1 MNTNCANI
9 QPVNKVQI
17 LTLITGP
24 IQLAEGNFI
33 DSFILLFIVQE
44 IKKLVRVT
52 KDDKIYIS
60 NNIS

>member
-1 MNTNCANI
+1 MNKNCANI

-17 LTLITGP
+17 LTLITRP

-33 DSFILLFIVQE
+33 DSFILLLIVQE

-60 NNIS
+60 NNLS

>member
-1 MNTNCANI
+1 MNKNCANI
-9 QPVNKVQI
+9 QPGNKVQI
-17 LTLITGP
+17 LTLINGP
-24 IQLAEGNFI
+24 IQLAEGNSF

-60 NNIS
+60 NNLS